1 MAFFLLLHFA
11 KMVFWRTLREMFT
24 QKMSKTPKT
33 NKYKHGISR
42 AKVMKKIKNFARNEC
57 FKNKQTGCVGN
68 SLNFLF

>member
-1 MAFFLLLHFA
+1 M
-11 KMVFWRTLREMFT
+11 R
-24 QKMSKTPKT
+24 
-33 NKYKHGISR
+33 R